1 MLKPCGSCRAV
12 IVLYRGSRELKEYH
26 CQNMKKW
33 GQKLDATTKLDTDG
47 AGLPV
52 QKCSDRTG
60 AIKELKA
67 KNFVTF
73 DNRPEDEDECR

>member
-1 MLKPCGSCRAV
+1 ML
-12 IVLYRGSRELKEYH
+12 
-26 CQNMKKW
+26 KKW

-52 QKCSDRTG
+52 QKCFDRHE
-60 AIKELKA
+60 AAKELRA

-73 DNRPEDEDECR
+73 GKVEEGDECR

>member
-1 MLKPCGSCRAV
+1 MLKLCGSCRAV
-12 IVLYRGSRELKEYH
+12 IVLYKGSKEVKEYH
-26 CQNMKKW
+26 CQNRKKW

-52 QKCSDRTG
+52 QKCSDRHE
-60 AIKELKA
+60 AAKELRA

-73 DNRPEDEDECR
+73 GKVEEGDECR